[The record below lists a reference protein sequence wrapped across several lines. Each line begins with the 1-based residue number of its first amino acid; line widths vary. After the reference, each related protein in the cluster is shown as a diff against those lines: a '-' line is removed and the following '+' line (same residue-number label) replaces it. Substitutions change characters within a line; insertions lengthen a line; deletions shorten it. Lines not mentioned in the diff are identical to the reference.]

1 MIYKVF
7 ILHSNIQSSTSII
20 NSTALDSAAK
30 WSLHAGHLY
39 SSLPACVKP
48 RRQIAMPLQGAA
60 LGSSL
65 MSPVSLFSCYLSIL
79 MDGLWI
85 EARPP
90 HYDLYA
96 FKILAQLNYVDWLN
110 KWINVTLIPGTWAC
124 RLTER
129 TNKRKTWGY
138 GQEDFFLLGIWG
150 EPSPHLLKPLPPQ
163 MREAEELWIAAKWCI
178 YFQKIGF

>member
-1 MIYKVF
+1 MTLNWKKNKV
-7 ILHSNIQSSTSII
+7 LLLLSHD
-20 NSTALDSAAK
+20 LE
-30 WSLHAGHLY
+30 SLHFTFQYPEFSFYHKFCCFGLCGQVKSRCRSPLLKPPWLCEAQKADCHA
-39 SSLPACVKP
+39 SSGCSTGFISV
-48 RRQIAMPLQGAA
+48 
-60 LGSSL
+60 

-85 EARPP
+85 EAQPP

-110 KWINVTLIPGTWAC
+110 KWINVSLIPGTWAC

-150 EPSPHLLKPLPPQ
+150 WTKSTPS
-163 MREAEELWIAAKWCI
+163 
-178 YFQKIGF
+178 